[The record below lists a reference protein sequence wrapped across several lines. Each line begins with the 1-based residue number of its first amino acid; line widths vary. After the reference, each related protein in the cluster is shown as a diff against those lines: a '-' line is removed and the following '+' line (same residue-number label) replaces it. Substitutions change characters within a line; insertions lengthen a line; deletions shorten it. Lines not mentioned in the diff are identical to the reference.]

1 MSFQKPRAA
10 LGELV
15 VGLLITFLWTCQS
28 RSLNPAAL
36 TTEDT
41 SGMDFFR
48 TSQVPPP
55 VRRKG
60 WLFPCLRYGLLWP
73 GITGNTSGGLLFPQH
88 RVLTMAKIKIFGTKD
103 GILAFST
110 CGSCISS
117 LFGPFMLSSS
127 AATFVSVLSCPCF
140 IFTANC
146 EGQETG
152 GGSTGR
158 LMPSYSLHPFLERWH
173 WTTHSDGVNT
183 TQGSSSWIE
192 IAGTLTVVTSLRK
205 ERWCGTGLFIF
216 SMTGNIS
223 TPVISTNMVCT
234 YHALQLAILHVGT
247 TGIKNARVLLLPSTE
262 QAQNAAKLNPLLF
275 FASSKAFSC
284 SVYHVIAHGCISLL
298 SKGSWSPRAS
308 HK

>member
-1 MSFQKPRAA
+1 MASWPSLPVARAFPLSLVPLCSPLLLPPLSLCSPAPA
-10 LGELV
+10 L
-15 VGLLITFLWTCQS
+15 
-28 RSLNPAAL
+28 
-36 TTEDT
+36 
-41 SGMDFFR
+41 
-48 TSQVPPP
+48 SQAVH
-55 VRRKG
+55 
-60 WLFPCLRYGLLWP
+60 
-73 GITGNTSGGLLFPQH
+73 N
-88 RVLTMAKIKIFGTKD
+88 
-103 GILAFST
+103 
-110 CGSCISS
+110 
-117 LFGPFMLSSS
+117 
-127 AATFVSVLSCPCF
+127 
-140 IFTANC
+140 TANC

-192 IAGTLTVVTSLRK
+192 IAGTLTVVISLRK

-234 YHALQLAILHVGT
+234 YHALQLSILHVGT